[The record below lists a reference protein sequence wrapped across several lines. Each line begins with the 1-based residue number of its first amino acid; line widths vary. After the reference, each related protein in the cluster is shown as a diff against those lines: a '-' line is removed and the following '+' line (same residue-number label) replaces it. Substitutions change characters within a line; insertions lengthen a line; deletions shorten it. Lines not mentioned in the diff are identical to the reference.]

1 MTTSPSNGELQT
13 DRRLCVLSIGGHPKD
28 VVLYAG
34 GTMALHVERGDVVV
48 ALTPTYG
55 VSHHEKAVAA
65 FKRGEPI
72 NIEAAKQERMRELT
86 EACAELGVTDV
97 RCLGYDDDVPI
108 VERRIVEGIADV
120 IVDVRPDFIITHHP
134 NDSVVMHGVTGQMT
148 LIALETARTIRED
161 GKPPHSVRQ
170 VFFHTQIGRTNV
182 IEQDNP
188 RIPSVVIDITPTVR
202 KKATAMNRFESQ
214 HYGRNSPLQRKL
226 GEVLDGSIYGIH
238 RRVPYAEAFL
248 PLDANVYRSLPF
260 SEYEFELNERTE
272 EETYANMTQMLL
284 DDFAPGSDGQQ
295 MAGAVDKGSL

>member
-1 MTTSPSNGELQT
+1 MTSGPPKGEMQA
-13 DRRLCVLSIGGHPKD
+13 DRRLTVLSIGGHPKD

-65 FKRGEPI
+65 SKRGEHVD
-72 NIEAAKQERMRELT
+72 IEAAKQERIQELT

-97 RCLGYDDDVPI
+97 RCLGYDDDVPM

-148 LIALETARTIRED
+148 LIALETARTIREG

-170 VFFHTQIGRTNV
+170 VFFHTQVGRTNAL
-182 IEQDNP
+182 EQDNP
-188 RIPSVVIDITPTVR
+188 RIPSVVIDITSTVR
-202 KKATAMNRFESQ
+202 NKAAAMNRFKSQ
-214 HYGRNSPLQRKL
+214 HYGPNSPLQRKL

-238 RRVPYAEAFL
+238 RRVPYAETFL

-260 SEYEFELNERTE
+260 SEYEFELDERTE
-272 EETYANMTQMLL
+272 EETYVNMTQMLL
-284 DDFAPGSDGQQ
+284 DDFVPKVDG
-295 MAGAVDKGSL
+295 

>member
-1 MTTSPSNGELQT
+1 MTAGRQNRESQA
-13 DRRLCVLSIGGHPKD
+13 DRRLSVLSIGGHPKD

-34 GTMALHVERGDVVV
+34 GTMALHVERGDKVV

-65 FKRGEPI
+65 SKRGEHVD
-72 NIEAAKQERMRELT
+72 IEAAKQERMQELT

-97 RCLGYDDDVPI
+97 RCLGYDDDVPM

-148 LIALETARTIRED
+148 LIASETARTIRES

-170 VFFHTQIGRTNV
+170 FFFHTQIGRTN
-182 IEQDNP
+182 ILEQDNP
-188 RIPSVVIDITPTVR
+188 RIPSVVIDITSTVR
-202 KKATAMNRFESQ
+202 KKAAAMNRFKSQ
-214 HYGRNSPLQRKL
+214 HYGPDSPLQRKL

-238 RRVPYAEAFL
+238 RRVPYAETFL

-260 SEYEFELNERTE
+260 SEYEFELDERTE
-272 EETYANMTQMLL
+272 EEAYASMTQMLL
-284 DDFAPGSDGQQ
+284 DDFAPGSDG
-295 MAGAVDKGSL
+295 

>member
-1 MTTSPSNGELQT
+1 MTARPSNREWQA
-13 DRRLCVLSIGGHPKD
+13 DRRLSVLSVGGHPKD

-34 GTMALHVERGDVVV
+34 GTMALHVERGDKVV

-65 FKRGEPI
+65 SKRGERVDL
-72 NIEAAKQERMRELT
+72 EAAKQERMRELA

-97 RCLGYDDDVPI
+97 RCLGYDDDVPM

-148 LIALETARTIRED
+148 LIALETARTIRES
-161 GKPPHSVRQ
+161 GKLPHSVRQ

-182 IEQDNP
+182 LEQDIP

-202 KKATAMNRFESQ
+202 KKAAAMNRFESQ
-214 HYGRNSPLQRKL
+214 HYGPDSSLQRKL

-238 RRVPYAEAFL
+238 RRVPYAETFL
-248 PLDANVYRSLPF
+248 PLDSNVYRSLPF
-260 SEYEFELNERTE
+260 SEYEFELGERTD

-284 DDFAPGSDGQQ
+284 DDFAPGS
-295 MAGAVDKGSL
+295 VV

>member
-1 MTTSPSNGELQT
+1 MTAGRQNVDMQA
-13 DRRLCVLSIGGHPKD
+13 DRRLSILSIGGHPKD

-34 GTMALHVERGDVVV
+34 GTMALHVGRGDEVV

-65 FKRGEPI
+65 VKRGEQVD
-72 NIEAAKQERMRELT
+72 IEAIEQERMRELT

-97 RCLGYDDDVPI
+97 RCLGYDDDVPM
-108 VERRIVEGIADV
+108 VERQTVEDIADV
-120 IVDVRPDFIITHHP
+120 IVDVRPDFVITHHP

-148 LIALETARTIRED
+148 LIALETARTIRES
-161 GKPPHSVRQ
+161 GKMPHSVRQ

-202 KKATAMNRFESQ
+202 KKAAAMNRFESQ
-214 HYGRNSPLQRKL
+214 HYGPDSPLQRKL

-238 RRVPYAEAFL
+238 RRVPYAETFL

-260 SEYEFELNERTE
+260 SEYEFELDERTN

-284 DDFAPGSDGQQ
+284 DDFAPKSD
-295 MAGAVDKGSL
+295 A

>member
-1 MTTSPSNGELQT
+1 
-13 DRRLCVLSIGGHPKD
+13 
-28 VVLYAG
+28 
-34 GTMALHVERGDVVV
+34 MALHIERGDEVV

-72 NIEAAKQERMRELT
+72 DIEAAKQERMRELT

-97 RCLGYDDDVPI
+97 RCLGHDDDVPMVERQI
-108 VERRIVEGIADV
+108 VEDIADV
-120 IVDVRPDFIITHHP
+120 IVDVRPDFVITHHP

-148 LIALETARTIRED
+148 LIALETARTIREG

-188 RIPSVVIDITPTVR
+188 RIPSVIIDITPTVR
-202 KKATAMNRFESQ
+202 KKAAAMNRFESQ
-214 HYGRNSPLQRKL
+214 HYGPDSPLQRKL

-238 RRVPYAEAFL
+238 RRVPYAETFL

-260 SEYEFELNERTE
+260 SEYEFELDERTE
-272 EETYANMTQMLL
+272 EETYAAMTQMLL
-284 DDFAPGSDGQQ
+284 DDFALKSDT
-295 MAGAVDKGSL
+295 

>member
-1 MTTSPSNGELQT
+1 MSVGPPNGRMKS
-13 DRRLCVLSIGGHPKD
+13 DRQLSVLSIGGHPKD

-34 GTMALHVERGDVVV
+34 GTMALHVERGDAVV
-48 ALTPTYG
+48 ALTPTFG

-65 FKRGEPI
+65 SKRGERVD
-72 NIEAAKQERMRELT
+72 IEATKRDRMSELT

-97 RCLGYDDDVPI
+97 RCLGYDDDVPM
-108 VERRIVEGIADV
+108 VERRIVEDIADV

-148 LIALETARTIRED
+148 LVALETAASIREGD
-161 GKPPHSVRQ
+161 RPPHSVKQ

-182 IEQDNP
+182 LEQDIP

-202 KKATAMNRFESQ
+202 KKAAAMNRFESQ
-214 HYGRNSPLQRKL
+214 HYGPDSPLQRKF

-238 RRVPYAEAFL
+238 RRVPYAETFL

-260 SEYEFELNERTE
+260 SEYEFELGERTD
-272 EETYANMTQMLL
+272 EETYTNMTQMLL
-284 DDFAPGSDGQQ
+284 DDFAPNGDE
-295 MAGAVDKGSL
+295 

>member
-1 MTTSPSNGELQT
+1 MTSRRQNGESQT
-13 DRRLCVLSIGGHPKD
+13 DRTLTVLSIGGHPKD

-34 GTMALHVERGDVVV
+34 GTMALHVELGDVVV

-55 VSHHEKAVAA
+55 VSHHEKAVSAV
-65 FKRGEPI
+65 KRGEQVD
-72 NIEAAKQERMRELT
+72 IEALEQERMQELT

-97 RCLGYDDDVPI
+97 RCLGYDDDVPM

-148 LIALETARTIRED
+148 LIALETARTIRES

-202 KKATAMNRFESQ
+202 KKAAAMNRFKSQ
-214 HYGRNSPLQRKL
+214 HYGPDSPLQRKL

-238 RRVPYAEAFL
+238 RRVPYAETFL

-260 SEYEFELNERTE
+260 SEYEFELDERTE

-284 DDFAPGSDGQQ
+284 DDFVPKVDG
-295 MAGAVDKGSL
+295 

>member
-1 MTTSPSNGELQT
+1 MTTRPSNE
-13 DRRLCVLSIGGHPKD
+13 DARSHRRLTVLSIGGHPKD

-34 GTMALHVERGDVVV
+34 GTMALHVERGDEVV

-65 FKRGEPI
+65 SKRGEQVD
-72 NIEAAKQERMRELT
+72 IEAVKQERIRELS

-97 RCLGYDDDVPI
+97 RCLGHDDDVPM
-108 VERRIVEGIADV
+108 VERRIVEDIADV

-148 LIALETARTIRED
+148 LIALETARTIRES
-161 GKPPHSVRQ
+161 GKRPHSVRQ

-182 IEQDNP
+182 LEQDIP

-202 KKATAMNRFESQ
+202 KKAAAMNRFESQ
-214 HYGRNSPLQRKL
+214 HYGPDSPLQRKL

-238 RRVPYAEAFL
+238 RRVPYAETFL

-260 SEYEFELNERTE
+260 SEYEFELGERTE

-284 DDFAPGSDGQQ
+284 DDLAPGSDG
-295 MAGAVDKGSL
+295 